1 MSIFPLLGRANRRG
15 RGLAA
20 AAAAVLVAT
29 ALTGVL
35 APDANASRE
44 GRVDERK
51 RIMKIVAREAHNM
64 GVPTALALA
73 VAHAESDFDAR
84 AKSHKGARG
93 VMQIMPKTALEE
105 YGIAAGLLWNPRI
118 NVRLGLHFLRRLLQ
132 RYDGRVD
139 LALSY
144 YNGGSA
150 VGDLPHARVI
160 PATRNY
166 VRKVQQ
172 FRRVYHRDLIGT
184 GALRGTEIGYRLT
197 GEPGTGGSSEFGAG
211 RLLPNYSGGK
221 RR

>member
-1 MSIFPLLGRANRRG
+1 MR
-15 RGLAA
+15 
-20 AAAAVLVAT
+20 AT
-29 ALTGVL
+29 ALLLALGVL
-35 APDANASRE
+35 ATALPADAFASRE
-44 GRVDERK
+44 GRSDDRQ
-51 RIMKIVAREAHNM
+51 RIMQLVAHEARNM

-73 VAHAESDFDAR
+73 VAHVESNFDAR

-93 VMQIMPKTALEE
+93 VMQIMPRTALGE

-118 NVRLGLHFLRRLLQ
+118 NVRLGLHFLRRLLE

-172 FRRVYHRDLIGT
+172 VRRQYSRDLTPT
-184 GALRGTEIGYRLT
+184 GALRGTEIGYRVA
-197 GEPGTGGSSEFGAG
+197 GEPGTRGGPEFRTG
-211 RLLPNYSGGK
+211 RLLPDPSGGY